1 MRPAAQGRE
10 ARSDTAPLQST
21 VPLGRLGP
29 QASTADGT
37 HLMLWLLVA
46 VIYLVLL
53 FWVWALVRS
62 GYRRDQ

>member
-1 MRPAAQGRE
+1 
-10 ARSDTAPLQST
+10 
-21 VPLGRLGP
+21 
-29 QASTADGT
+29 
-37 HLMLWLLVA
+37 MLWLLVG